1 MYKFSNNSWAN
12 QPLYNL
18 CHLLTRREMPHA
30 LYNQHSF
37 MMQPSNAPRSPQIYE
52 IRIHEDLDDD
62 LAAWFSP
69 LTVEHALDGATILTV
84 PVRDQAELHGLLIK
98 IRDLNLT
105 LIALIH
111 Q

>member
-1 MYKFSNNSWAN
+1 
-12 QPLYNL
+12 
-18 CHLLTRREMPHA
+18 
-30 LYNQHSF
+30 
-37 MMQPSNAPRSPQIYE
+37 MQSPMAPRPPMIYQFR
-52 IRIHEDLDDD
+52 IREALDDE

-69 LTVEHALDGATILTV
+69 LAITHEPTGETMLTG

-105 LIALIH
+105 LLSVIK

>member
-1 MYKFSNNSWAN
+1 
-12 QPLYNL
+12 
-18 CHLLTRREMPHA
+18 
-30 LYNQHSF
+30 
-37 MMQPSNAPRSPQIYE
+37 MMQPFNTSPSTQIYE
-52 IRIHEDLDDD
+52 IRVQENLDDD

-69 LTVEHALDGATILTV
+69 LVVVHEPSGATTLTV

-105 LIALIH
+105 LIAIIN